1 MPSLEQLTDPSY
13 LAEQRKPKGHTDTVD
28 YFGVHI
34 SPFNHPSAIANHILN
49 VVQHKKVFGLQ
60 ATGAMGEG
68 KNSFV
73 TSIIHHI
80 HVNAKIPYRII
91 WAGAYEFQHMDQF
104 LESLPKYTPLII
116 AFDDISGALKE
127 ISEKDLNHN
136 FQALTKIRWI
146 LDPEKGETP
155 CILFTMGHYSRT
167 TEKSWRAVL
176 GLVALMS
183 FSSEEQTNIDL
194 LAPKNTFA
202 RLELLRFKK
211 IADSMFS
218 HHEFY
223 LRIGTGEKIL
233 CKTDEPLRACC
244 VLAGTN
250 GYTIA
255 YSNQD
260 FCGVCSKKKTTK
272 FIKPSEFY
280 DKIVNAYGP
289 SGLQALKLSL
299 HKRGKY
305 LAIGKQVAPAIDF
318 LESKVFPQFSTNLDE
333 LVKEIYRRSNRKIP
347 IKIYHSRKL
356 EDQTMK
362 DLYDAS
368 INVETIDPL
377 GEPLE
382 NDKDNKELG

>member
-1 MPSLEQLTDPSY
+1 MPTITQLSSPTY
-13 LAEQRKPKGHTDTVD
+13 LQEHRQAKKHSDTVN
-28 YFGVHI
+28 YFGINI
-34 SPFNHPSAIANHILN
+34 SPFNHPAAIANHILN

-68 KNSFV
+68 KNSFITAV
-73 TSIIHHI
+73 IHHI
-80 HVNAKIPYRII
+80 HTKDIRYKII
-91 WAGAYEFQHMDQF
+91 WAGAYEFQHIESF
-104 LESLPKYTPLII
+104 LESLPKYQPVII

-146 LDPEKGETP
+146 IDPEKGQTP
-155 CILFTMGHYSRT
+155 CIIFTMGHYSRT

-183 FSSEEQTNIDL
+183 FNSEEQTNIDL

-218 HHEFY
+218 NHEFY

-233 CKTDEPLRACC
+233 CKTDDPLRACC

-255 YSNQD
+255 YSD
-260 FCGVCSKKKTTK
+260 KDCCAVCSKKRTAK
-272 FIKPSEFY
+272 FVEASKIY
-280 DKIVNAYGP
+280 DIIYNALGRA
-289 SGLQALKLSL
+289 GIQALKLAM

-305 LAIGKQVAPAIDF
+305 LALGKDLAPALDF
-318 LESKVFPQFSTNLDE
+318 VESKVFPVFTTNLDE
-333 LVKEIYRRSNRKIP
+333 LVDEIYRRSNRKIP
-347 IKIYHSRKL
+347 KRMWHDRKL
-356 EDQTMK
+356 EGETMK
-362 DLYDAS
+362 KLYDNS
-368 INVETIDPL
+368 IAIETDDPL
-377 GEPLE
+377 GEE
-382 NDKDNKELG
+382 EA

>member
-1 MPSLEQLTDPSY
+1 MPSLQQLTDPDY
-13 LAEQRKPKGHTDTVD
+13 IKEQRQPKNHTDTVN
-28 YFGVHI
+28 YFGINI
-34 SPFNHPSAIANHILN
+34 SPFNHPAAIANHILN

-80 HVNAKIPYRII
+80 HLNAKIPYRII

-183 FSSEEQTNIDL
+183 FNSEEQTNIDL

-233 CKTDEPLRACC
+233 CKTDDPLRACC

-255 YSNQD
+255 YSNAD
-260 FCGVCSKKKTTK
+260 CCGICSKKRTTK
-272 FIKPSEFY
+272 FIPPSKFY

-299 HKRGKY
+299 LKRGKI
-305 LAIGKQVAPAIDF
+305 LAVGKGVAPALDF
-318 LESKVFPQFSTNLDE
+318 LESKVYAQFSTNLDE
-333 LVKEIYRRSNRKIP
+333 LVSEIYRRSNRKIP
-347 IKIYHSRKL
+347 QKIYHHRKL
-356 EDQTMK
+356 EEDTMK
-362 DLYDAS
+362 ELYKES
-368 INVETIDPL
+368 IDVEIEDIMSTD
-377 GEPLE
+377 EE
-382 NDKDNKELG
+382 T

>member
-1 MPSLEQLTDPSY
+1 MPTIQQLSDPNY
-13 LAEQRKPKGHTDTVD
+13 LKDQHVPKKHSDTVD
-28 YFGVHI
+28 YYGVHI
-34 SPFNHPSAIANHILN
+34 SPFNHPAAISNLILN

-60 ATGAMGEG
+60 ANGAMGEG

-73 TSIIHHI
+73 TAIIHHI
-80 HVNAKIPYRII
+80 HIKRPEFKII
-91 WAGAYEFQHMDQF
+91 WAGAYEFQHMDSF
-104 LESLPKYTPLII
+104 LESLPKYQPMII

-127 ISEKDLNHN
+127 ISEKELNHN

-146 LDPEKGETP
+146 IDPEKGQTP
-155 CILFTMGHYSRT
+155 CIIFTMGHYSRT

-183 FSSEEQTNIDL
+183 FSTEEQTNIDL

-218 HHEFY
+218 NHEFY

-250 GYTIA
+250 GYTTV
-255 YSNQD
+255 YSKD
-260 FCGVCSKKKTTK
+260 DCCDICSKKRTARFVPPAKV
-272 FIKPSEFY
+272 Y
-280 DKIVNAYGP
+280 DIIYNALGIVGI
-289 SGLQALKLSL
+289 QALKLAM

-305 LAIGKQVAPAIDF
+305 LALGKNLAPALDF
-318 LESKVFPQFSTNLDE
+318 VESKVFPVLTTDLDG
-333 LVKEIYRRSNRKIP
+333 LVDEIYRRSNRKIP
-347 IKIYHSRKL
+347 KRMWHNRKK
-356 EDQTMK
+356 EDETMK
-362 DLYDAS
+362 KLYDES
-368 INVETIDPL
+368 MELELDDPL
-377 GEPLE
+377 NNETNE
-382 NDKDNKELG
+382 KDFSNED